1 MDFAGRMTTAE
12 AGAYLGKSR
21 HWVQTNWRIEGIPSF
36 QIGGEFFFL
45 KEDLDAYVMSKRIE
59 PANYKAKVSYTAGP
73 VKVKLA
79 G

>member
-1 MDFAGRMTTAE
+1 
-12 AGAYLGKSR
+12 
-21 HWVQTNWRIEGIPSF
+21 
-36 QIGGEFFFL
+36 
-45 KEDLDAYVMSKRIE
+45 MSKRIE